1 MTVDRAEAELEVDE
15 QRLAADERLF
25 PGIHGNPYMPQ
36 APTPPQKAFLGAH
49 SFEPDD
55 GVFEGLFGGAAGPGK
70 SSALLMAAAQFVHE
84 PTFAAL
90 ILRRTFAD
98 LSKPGA
104 IMDRA
109 KEWWIPLGVRW
120 QEQSHTFTFPSGAKV
135 AFGYLQHAHDHLQ
148 YQGSEL
154 QFTGW
159 DELTQFPSESQYL
172 YIARSRVRRNM
183 QARHIPLR
191 SLSASNP
198 GGPGHQWVR
207 DRFVGDP
214 QTGVEAPHFF
224 LPGRLRDNPFIDQD
238 TYVESLMHLH
248 PTVREQ
254 LLNGDWS
261 ARDPGDYFRAEW
273 FGPLLDPETDT
284 WDHGDCVRV
293 RWWDLAASEKEDAAR
308 TAGVRM
314 ARHRNGVRAVEH
326 ARAFRATPGKRDDLI
341 AQTAHADGRTVVVG
355 LEVEGGSGGIAQVE
369 SLTKRLKA
377 QGFRVVALRPKAE
390 QSRLESR
397 VMTKNL
403 AAVAAKAGRADP
415 VAACL
420 ERGYQRRGEGPNT
433 GGPWWGADADL
444 PVEQQRDGLRLFAGQ
459 WVTGYLDE
467 IEGFP
472 PEKGGLCDLVDA
484 TSGAWAYLESHPFA
498 ARPAATE
505 QRGPVV
511 EVANVHPVLRDEW
524 GEAEKDARGRW
535 RVT

>member
-1 MTVDRAEAELEVDE
+1 MASDRLEAELEVDE

-25 PGIHGNPYMPQ
+25 PHINGNRYMPQ
-36 APTPPQKAFLGAH
+36 TPTPPQKAFLGAH
-49 SFEPDD
+49 SFHDSD

-70 SSALLMAAAQFVHE
+70 SSALLMASAQFAHE
-84 PTFAAL
+84 PTFAGL

-207 DRFVGDP
+207 DRFVDP
-214 QTGVEAPHFF
+214 DAPHFF

-238 TYVESLMHLH
+238 AYVESLMHLH

-261 ARDPGDYFRAEW
+261 ARDPGDYFRKEW
-273 FGPLLDPETDT
+273 FGPLLDPERDR
-284 WDHGDCVRV
+284 WDDNACVRV

-308 TAGVRM
+308 TAGVLM
-314 ARHRNGVRAVEH
+314 ARHRFGVRAVEH
-326 ARAFRATPGKRDDLI
+326 AVAFRATPGKRDDLI
-341 AQTAHADGRTVVVG
+341 VQQAQADGRNVVVG

-369 SLTKRLKA
+369 SLTNRLKPL
-377 QGFRVVALRPKAE
+377 GYRVVALRPKAE
-390 QSRLESR
+390 QSNLEAR

-420 ERGYQRRGEGPNT
+420 ERGYQRRGEGQNT
-433 GGPWWGADADL
+433 GGPWWGADADQ
-444 PVEQQRDGLRLFAGQ
+444 PVERQRDGLRLFSGQ

-484 TSGAWAYLESHPFA
+484 TSGAWAYLESHPFV
-498 ARPAATE
+498 ARIGAGEERRPIVTHD
-505 QRGPVV
+505 
-511 EVANVHPVLRDEW
+511 VHPADRDEW
-524 GEAEKDARGRW
+524 GDDERDARGRW
-535 RVT
+535 RM